1 MIDEIVVA
9 SKNKGKIK
17 EIRNILSG
25 TDIKVVSM
33 EEVGFNEDIEETG
46 KTFYENALIKA
57 GAIYDKTKSV
67 VLSDDSGLEVE
78 YLDNA
83 PGVYSARFAQND
95 DARIEKLL
103 GLLQNVP
110 ENKRKA
116 RFVCSM
122 VLYINE
128 QYYVS
133 AEGTVDG
140 YIATDRNGSKGFG
153 YDPVFYLPEYHKTMA
168 EVSENVKNKIS
179 HRAKALEQ
187 IVQKIKELNV

>member
-1 MIDEIVVA
+1 MDEIVVA